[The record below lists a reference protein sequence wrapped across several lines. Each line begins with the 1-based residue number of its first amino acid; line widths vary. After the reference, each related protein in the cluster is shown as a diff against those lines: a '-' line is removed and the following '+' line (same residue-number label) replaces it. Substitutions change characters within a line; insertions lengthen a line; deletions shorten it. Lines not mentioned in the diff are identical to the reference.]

1 MLEGTAKVLFDLL
14 KRLDQDPT
22 VTYEKLVA
30 DQRDA
35 VAKVQAGLDELL
47 SLEGLC
53 DATTLRT
60 PSGRKRRKDRGTPRT
75 RNGAVQKTTEQ
86 TTPPMEDPGP

>member
-35 VAKVQAGLDELL
+35 VAKAQAGLDELL

-60 PSGRKRRKDRGTPRT
+60 PSGRKRRKDRGSPRAK
-75 RNGAVQKTTEQ
+75 NGAAQKTTEQ
-86 TTPPMEDPGP
+86 TTPPTEVSET